1 MIVKYQSDTFKYFY
15 FELRTACCRQVKYRN
30 IDAKLLTNPV
40 VSSSVAAAVAVAVA
54 EEW

>member
-1 MIVKYQSDTFKYFY
+1 MSTEKS
-15 FELRTACCRQVKYRN
+15 RTACCRQVKYRN
-30 IDAKLLTNPV
+30 IDATNLV